1 METTDA
7 RKRLKTPRN
16 AATRETARKMY
27 LRGLYLTEISI
38 LLNVPLR
45 TLEDWQGDGKWGLL
59 KKTTPIK
66 QRAKDLKEAGYTA
79 REIAGML
86 DVHPRTVFRWAKQ
99 VKQAENG
106 RKNG

>member
-7 RKRLKTPRN
+7 RKRLITPRN
-16 AATRETARKMY
+16 AATRETARQMY

-45 TLEDWQGDGKWGLL
+45 TLEDWQGSGKWTLL

-66 QRAKDLKEAGYTA
+66 QRAKELKEAGYTA
-79 REIAGML
+79 REVAKML
-86 DVHPRTVFRWAKQ
+86 DIHPRTVFRWAKQ
-99 VKQAENG
+99 AKQADNG